1 MRTGISTFSFVG
13 SDKNAGKT
21 TALNF
26 VYKKMHAEGVQNLI
40 VSSIGIN
47 GESYDSL
54 EVHPKPEITINAGDF
69 FITEVHHLKGS
80 TGLYEIKHLYSPP
93 HFRKNFVLGKTL
105 VNLPLILE
113 GPNDK
118 AGLQMIKNNLK
129 TRFKNATL
137 LIDGSIDR
145 QFVAHPGI
153 SDEFYF
159 SVLLTDRKQQ
169 RKKLAALLQ
178 PLNLKVISKNEF
190 KFISRHIDENTKSLL
205 FDKDGKIIHKGTE
218 IPFCDS
224 KLLDK
229 LGHEKKSK
237 LTLYLGGALSR
248 TLYGNL
254 SHMSNLNIILNNFTL
269 YPGMDIMNGETI
281 PNNIKLFHPVK
292 VRAIFI
298 QNAASPTSGGTIH
311 IPALPDNIPVYNIFR
326 EDTIEIGI

>member
-129 TRFKNATL
+129 TRFKNATIKRTENPRALMQVEDNLSPDVLTIGFARRFATYKRAHL
-137 LIDGSIDR
+137 LFRDLNRLAAIVNNPDMPV
-145 QFVAHPGI
+145 QFIFAGKAHPKDKAGQDLIKMVVDI
-153 SDEFYF
+153 SLRMHYQ
-159 SVLLTDRKQQ
+159 T
-169 RKKLAALLQ
+169 
-178 PLNLKVISKNEF
+178 P
-190 KFISRHIDENTKSLL
+190 SLL
-205 FDKDGKIIHKGTE
+205 
-218 IPFCDS
+218 
-224 KLLDK
+224 
-229 LGHEKKSK
+229 
-237 LTLYLGGALSR
+237 
-248 TLYGNL
+248 L
-254 SHMSNLNIILNNFTL
+254 SHYLLVL
-269 YPGMDIMNGETI
+269 
-281 PNNIKLFHPVK
+281 
-292 VRAIFI
+292 
-298 QNAASPTSGGTIH
+298 
-311 IPALPDNIPVYNIFR
+311 
-326 EDTIEIGI
+326 